1 MPLYTQSIQ
10 IAAPVSQVDRCIT
23 DLDLMKRWLNPLL
36 QCEAVG
42 SPEAKLGSRY
52 CFRLRIP
59 WVSPQL
65 DCVITERAEGLVQWQ
80 FEGFFTGTDRWECR
94 AQPGGTLLVNRF
106 EFRIPN
112 PWVAAGFNLVAAGLT
127 QQDMRAQLRRLKAVA
142 ESLG

>member
-10 IAAPVSQVDRCIT
+10 IAAAIPQVDRCIT

-36 QCEAVG
+36 HCEAVG

-52 CFRLRIP
+52 RFSIRIP
-59 WVSPQL
+59 FGAPVL

-80 FEGFFTGTDRWECR
+80 FEGFFQGTDRWECR
-94 AQPGGTLLVNRF
+94 AQAEGTLLVNHF
-106 EFRIPN
+106 DFRIPN
-112 PWVAAGFNLVAAGLT
+112 PWVAAGFYLLAAGLT
-127 QQDMRAQLRRLKAVA
+127 QRDMRAQLRRLKAVA